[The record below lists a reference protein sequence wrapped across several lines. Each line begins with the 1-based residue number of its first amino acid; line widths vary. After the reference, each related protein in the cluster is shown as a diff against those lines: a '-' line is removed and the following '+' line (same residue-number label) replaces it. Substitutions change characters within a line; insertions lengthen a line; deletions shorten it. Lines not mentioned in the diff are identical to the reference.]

1 MSYRWGWAAARSWE
15 GAHASWHWIGVLWL
29 TDRTGG
35 VLHVPFQLN
44 VLTFPSCIGNNNT
57 LCRQPDLLSLSPSTT
72 QSLKNVTAF
81 YSEEAMSVQWG
92 EDWNCNWRALGLEP
106 SLFKV
111 FIMTT
116 EMVHTVQLFV
126 LMFCRQM
133 ILVSKHLP
141 RFKSYSVLHF
151 FGMLVHKPSCCIGS
165 HPSPLWD
172 KPSAQKVITFHSH
185 ILM

>member
-1 MSYRWGWAAARSWE
+1 
-15 GAHASWHWIGVLWL
+15 
-29 TDRTGG
+29 
-35 VLHVPFQLN
+35 
-44 VLTFPSCIGNNNT
+44 
-57 LCRQPDLLSLSPSTT
+57 
-72 QSLKNVTAF
+72 
-81 YSEEAMSVQWG
+81 MSVQWG

-151 FGMLVHKPSCCIGS
+151 LGCWFT
-165 HPSPLWD
+165 SPAAVLAPTPHHCGTNQVLR
-172 KPSAQKVITFHSH
+172 K
-185 ILM
+185 

>member
-1 MSYRWGWAAARSWE
+1 M
-15 GAHASWHWIGVLWL
+15 
-29 TDRTGG
+29 
-35 VLHVPFQLN
+35 
-44 VLTFPSCIGNNNT
+44 LTFPSCIENNNT

-81 YSEEAMSVQWG
+81 YLKEAMSVQWG

-151 FGMLVHKPSCCIGS
+151 LGMLVHKPSYCIGS

-172 KPSAQKVITFHSH
+172 KPSAQKVIS
-185 ILM
+185 